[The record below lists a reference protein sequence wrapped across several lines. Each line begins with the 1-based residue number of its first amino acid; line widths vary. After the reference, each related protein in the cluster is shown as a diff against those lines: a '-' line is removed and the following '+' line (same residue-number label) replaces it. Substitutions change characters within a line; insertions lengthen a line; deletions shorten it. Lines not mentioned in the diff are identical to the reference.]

1 LLVLYKISGYC
12 KDNIDCVKQWLAK
25 DYISLEDE
33 EEYKRIEMKKIDA
46 ALERIKNSKIDKCEC
61 LKESLLAK
69 NNDKIKFQSYSNK
82 NEGKNE

>member
-1 LLVLYKISGYC
+1 
-12 KDNIDCVKQWLAK
+12 
-25 DYISLEDE
+25 
-33 EEYKRIEMKKIDA
+33 MKKIDA